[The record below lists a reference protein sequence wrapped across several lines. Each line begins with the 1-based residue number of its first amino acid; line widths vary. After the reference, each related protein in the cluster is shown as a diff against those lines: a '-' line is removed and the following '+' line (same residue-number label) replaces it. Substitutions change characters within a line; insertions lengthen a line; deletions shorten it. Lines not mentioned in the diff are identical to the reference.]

1 MKIMI
6 VDDSKIIRGKILQI
20 VRASTVDD
28 LNVVGVAKNGV
39 EAINLC
45 RKTQPDIATMDLTM
59 PELDGVETISEL
71 VKINPNILILVVSAL
86 SDKATAI
93 EALKRG
99 ANGFICKPFTDDE
112 LKLALNELIDA
123 GCYV

>member
-20 VRASTVDD
+20 VRSSGLEDM
-28 LNVVGVAKNGV
+28 NVIGVAKNGR
-39 EAINLC
+39 EAVDLC
-45 RKTQPDIATMDLTM
+45 RKTMPDVATMDLTM

-71 VKINPNILILVVSAL
+71 ININPDIRILVVSAL

-99 ANGFICKPFTDDE
+99 ANGFICKPFTDEE
-112 LKLALNELIDA
+112 LKQALYELLEA
-123 GCYV
+123 GSYA

>member
-6 VDDSKIIRGKILQI
+6 VDDSKIIRGKILNIIRQSVI
-20 VRASTVDD
+20 ADITVT
-28 LNVVGVAKNGV
+28 GVAKNGL
-39 EAINLC
+39 EAVDLC
-45 RKTQPDIATMDLTM
+45 KKTMPDITTMDLTM

-71 VKINPNILILVVSAL
+71 VKINPEILILVVSAL

-99 ANGFICKPFTDDE
+99 AHGFICKPFTDLE
-112 LKLALNELIDA
+112 LNEALTELLEVRNCA
-123 GCYV
+123 

>member
-6 VDDSKIIRGKILQI
+6 VDDSKIIRGKISQI
-20 VRASTVDD
+20 IKGS
-28 LNVVGVAKNGV
+28 VVENLSITGIAKNGL
-39 EAINLC
+39 EAVSIC
-45 RKTQPDIATMDLTM
+45 KQTMPDLATMDLTM
-59 PELDGVETISEL
+59 PELDGVETISRL

-99 ANGFICKPFTDDE
+99 AHGFLCKPFTDAE
-112 LKLALNELIDA
+112 LNDALHELISA
-123 GCYV
+123 GS

>member
-6 VDDSKIIRGKILQI
+6 VDDSKVVRGKISQI
-20 VRASTVDD
+20 IKQAGNTD
-28 LNVVGVAKNGV
+28 LSISGIAKNGL

-45 RKTQPDIATMDLTM
+45 KQTMPDLATMDLTM
-59 PELDGVETISEL
+59 PEVDGVEAISNL
-71 VKINPNILILVVSAL
+71 VNINPDILILVVSAL

-99 ANGFICKPFTDDE
+99 AHGFLCKPFSDAE
-112 LKLALNELIDA
+112 LTEALNELITA
-123 GCYV
+123 GVGA

>member
-20 VRASTVDD
+20 VRSSGIDD
-28 LNVVGVAKNGV
+28 MNVIGVAKNGREAV
-39 EAINLC
+39 ELC
-45 RKTQPDIATMDLTM
+45 RKTQPDVATMDLTM

-71 VKINPNILILVVSAL
+71 ININPDIRILVVSAL

-99 ANGFICKPFTDDE
+99 ANGFICKPFKDEE
-112 LKLALNELIDA
+112 LKLALYELLEVGSYA
-123 GCYV
+123 

>member
-20 VRASTVDD
+20 VRRSDVED
-28 LNVVGVAKNGV
+28 LSVTGIAKNGL
-39 EAINLC
+39 EAIELC
-45 RKTQPDIATMDLTM
+45 KKTMPDLVTMDLTM

-71 VKINPNILILVVSAL
+71 VKINPEILILVVSAL

-99 ANGFICKPFTDDE
+99 AHGFICKPFTDTE
-112 LKLALNELIDA
+112 INQALEELIDA
-123 GCYV
+123 GCHA

>member
-20 VRASTVDD
+20 VRSSGLEDM
-28 LNVVGVAKNGV
+28 NVIGVAKNGR
-39 EAINLC
+39 EAVDLC
-45 RKTQPDIATMDLTM
+45 RKTMPDVATMDLTM

-71 VKINPNILILVVSAL
+71 ININPDIRILVVSAL

-99 ANGFICKPFTDDE
+99 ANGFICKPFTDEE
-112 LKLALNELIDA
+112 LKLALYELLEA
-123 GCYV
+123 GSYA